1 MNKVRKIQEEAHQTT
16 QTGKFKNSLLFLF
29 IFLSQVHVLFRGA
42 DFKILWILN
51 DKIKTLSFSMFL
63 FIVYLEHIVL
73 YYCLLRP
80 EGVSRDLLTVLF
92 ILSILDMFH
101 FLLFSSYG
109 YEIEKLFLTGVLF
122 YCHKTYNKY
131 F

>member
-16 QTGKFKNSLLFLF
+16 QTRKFKNSLLFLF
-29 IFLSQVHVLFRGA
+29 IFLSQIHVLFRGA

-51 DKIKTLSFSMFL
+51 DKIKTLNFSVFL
-63 FIVYLEHIVL
+63 FIVYLENIVL

-80 EGVSRDLLTVLF
+80 KGVSKDLLTVLF

-109 YEIEKLFLTGVLF
+109 YEIDKLCVMLF
-122 YCHKTYNKY
+122 VFCCYKFYKKY